1 MGCKRLM
8 ILWVTQTSVWQKES
22 YGEVLFGTTSSTFFG
37 HSWRSPEPEIFLI
50 LTLHKSHGLEMEEFL
65 RAQFQVDCKIL
76 ETVLELVMYMACIF
90 LTFRRLNCIY
100 FLNEW
105 L

>member
-1 MGCKRLM
+1 MCDRKNRN
-8 ILWVTQTSVWQKES
+8 
-22 YGEVLFGTTSSTFFG
+22 GELLFGSVGRSTFFWTEMA
-37 HSWRSPEPEIFLI
+37 SSSIRNISY
-50 LTLHKSHGLEMEEFL
+50 TDTSQVTCLETEEFL

>member
-1 MGCKRLM
+1 MCDGKNRNGGGELLCGAVGCFS
-8 ILWVTQTSVWQKES
+8 WVFLGTEMAFSLIRNISYTDTSQV
-22 YGEVLFGTTSSTFFG
+22 TC
-37 HSWRSPEPEIFLI
+37 
-50 LTLHKSHGLEMEEFL
+50 LETEEFL

>member
-1 MGCKRLM
+1 MGN
-8 ILWVTQTSVWQKES
+8 S
-22 YGEVLFGTTSSTFFG
+22 YL
-37 HSWRSPEPEIFLI
+37 EPEVVLLFWTEMAFSFIRNI
-50 LTLHKSHGLEMEEFL
+50 SYTDTSQVTCLETEEFL

>member
-1 MGCKRLM
+1 MM
-8 ILWVTQTSVWQKES
+8 LWVRRASVWQNRT
-22 YGEVLFGTTSSTFFG
+22 GELIFLGAVGCSTFLDRDG
-37 HSWRSPEPEIFLI
+37 ILLNQKYFLYWHF
-50 LTLHKSHGLEMEEFL
+50 TSHTCLETEEFL

>member
-1 MGCKRLM
+1 M
-8 ILWVTQTSVWQKES
+8 
-22 YGEVLFGTTSSTFFG
+22 
-37 HSWRSPEPEIFLI
+37 
-50 LTLHKSHGLEMEEFL
+50 LEAEEFL

-100 FLNEW
+100 FSQ
-105 L
+105 

>member
-1 MGCKRLM
+1 MSRVRRQQLCDRENRRNAGNSVGC
-8 ILWVTQTSVWQKES
+8 
-22 YGEVLFGTTSSTFFG
+22 STFFWTEMAF
-37 HSWRSPEPEIFLI
+37 SLRRNISY
-50 LTLHKSHGLEMEEFL
+50 TDTSQVTCLETEEFL